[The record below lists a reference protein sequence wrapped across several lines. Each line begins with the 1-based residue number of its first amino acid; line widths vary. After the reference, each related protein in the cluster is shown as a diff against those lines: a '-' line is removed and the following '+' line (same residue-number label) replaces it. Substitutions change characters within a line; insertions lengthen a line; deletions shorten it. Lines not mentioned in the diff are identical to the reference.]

1 MAQTRLRFH
10 SIETG
15 VCGARIHQ
23 GVSQS
28 QSNNEEER
36 RCAAWSLEGGLGDGD
51 KANKVNRMKK
61 HTRHGTSHA
70 QQVLWK
76 CLRFDSFYVMKV
88 NTLSFINLPVHPPP
102 QLMMDQW
109 TLILAF
115 YSAKSPSFFMLYTPA
130 PNLRPSQ
137 SCTCC

>member
-76 CLRFDSFYVMKV
+76 CLRFDSFYIIKV
-88 NTLSFINLPVHPPP
+88 NTLSFTNLPVHSPPAY
-102 QLMMDQW
+102 DGSVDFNFS
-109 TLILAF
+109 ILLC
-115 YSAKSPSFFMLYTPA
+115 KKPNFFHAL
-130 PNLRPSQ
+130 
-137 SCTCC
+137 

>member
-61 HTRHGTSHA
+61 HMRHGTSH
-70 QQVLWK
+70 VHTHK
-76 CLRFDSFYVMKV
+76 YCKNVYD
-88 NTLSFINLPVHPPP
+88 FINLAVHSP
-102 QLMMDQW
+102 LAYGGSVELNFSIL
-109 TLILAF
+109 LILLQKAQF
-115 YSAKSPSFFMLYTPA
+115 FFILYSPA